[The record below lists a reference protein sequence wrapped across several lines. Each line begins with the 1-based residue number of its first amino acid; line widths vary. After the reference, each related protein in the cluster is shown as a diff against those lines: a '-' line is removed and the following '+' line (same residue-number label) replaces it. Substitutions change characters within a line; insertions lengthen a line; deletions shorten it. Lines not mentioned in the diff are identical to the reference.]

1 MGGVHGGDHDDRY
14 SDALGQGASDA
25 EARATALAE
34 LSDVLVPELRRVEEP
49 WQQHDAI
56 GNPQR
61 SSWFEMLKQD
71 VRYALR
77 SLRLS
82 PVFAT
87 TSLLTLGI
95 GIGACTL
102 ILSVVNAVLLRPLPY
117 HEPDRLAI
125 FWGTAPERGL
135 PEFKFPTGMAAVYRD
150 RTRTLE
156 SFTAFGSAGFN
167 LARDGEAERVE
178 GATVSTDFFRVLG
191 VTPLRGRV
199 PLADEVVRNG
209 PSRVVLLSH
218 AVWMRLF
225 GGDETLVG
233 KTISLNGSPATV
245 VGIMP
250 PGFMFPDR
258 TEAWTPLDLDGT
270 NFNCWC
276 YATMGRMRPGVK
288 VSDVQREMAAITDN
302 LAIERGTPNAKAGD
316 AQIVAMSLIGKLVG
330 GIERQLLILLAAVAC
345 VLLIACANIANL
357 LLARTAARSR
367 ELAVRCCLGASPR
380 RIAAQVMTESVILSL
395 GGALLGAVV
404 AAWAT
409 QLLRRL
415 PTSQLPRI
423 DEVRV
428 DFAVLAAT
436 AGVALLA
443 GILCGLFPAW
453 RASRVE
459 LQDALKSGAKGSGTR
474 SSRRVSDG
482 FVVAQFAL
490 SLLLLVGAG
499 LLLRS
504 YFLLDNV
511 DPGYRSDNVLVARLA
526 PPSSRYGSD
535 DVIRTF
541 YARLLEQARAL
552 PGVRAVGT
560 ATRVPLAPGNSQDNV
575 VAEGQEPKPGE
586 ATRVANVRT
595 VTAEYFAAIGT
606 PLLHGRL
613 FDATDNER
621 STRVAVVDELFAKH
635 FWPGVEPIGRRFR
648 IGGNTSLVTVIGVV
662 ANVKHQSLD
671 EAGDLQTYEPF
682 SQNPT
687 RSNYLVV
694 RTDSERQGLTNEL
707 RGVLKSLDPAVP
719 LFEVRTMREAR
730 ASSLGTR
737 RLTNVLL
744 LGFSVTALLLAAIGI
759 YGVMSLGVS
768 GRVREFGI
776 RLALGAKASDVRGLV
791 LSRAMWLAL
800 IGVTLGLVGAAA
812 TTRYL
817 RNLLFGVGPLDWVTF
832 GGVALLLTVTA
843 LVASVIPAHRA
854 TRADPIR
861 ALRAE

>member
-1 MGGVHGGDHDDRY
+1 MPDWMPYVARALEPLGLRPEREREIADEISAHLDDRY

-25 EARATALAE
+25 EARATAFAE

-77 SLRLS
+77 SLRLR

-218 AVWMRLF
+218 ALWMRLF

-302 LAIERGTPNAKAGD
+302 L
-316 AQIVAMSLIGKLVG
+316 
-330 GIERQLLILLAAVAC
+330 
-345 VLLIACANIANL
+345 ANIANL

-504 YFLLDNV
+504 YFLLENV

-606 PLLHGRL
+606 PLLRGRL

-621 STRVAVVDELFAKH
+621 STRVPVVDELFAKH

-800 IGVTLGLVGAAA
+800 IGVTLGLAGAAA

-832 GGVALLLTVTA
+832 GGVALLLTLTA
-843 LVASVIPAHRA
+843 LIASVIPAHRA